1 MLNELDLIRVWDN
14 KFILKSVIHQDSPG
28 WDELEEIFYERWNDE
43 LNELDGFR
51 GVWGFNHNIFY
62 EVVNVNNY
70 QTEYIIQGNKFLGDK
85 WELYYESEEE
95 MEENENM
102 NQNGEETWIRV
113 GIDRNGGE
121 FVTYSDTPELL
132 V

>member
-1 MLNELDLIRVWDN
+1 MLNELDLIRVWND

-28 WDELEEIFYERWNDE
+28 WDELEEIFYERWNVE
-43 LNELDGFR
+43 LSELDGFS
-51 GVWGFNHNIFY
+51 GVWGFEHNVFY
-62 EVVNVNNY
+62 EVVNVDNY

-85 WELYYESEEE
+85 WSCYYDSEEE
-95 MEENENM
+95 MEENEDM
-102 NQNGEETWIRV
+102 NQNGEETWVRV

-121 FVTYSDTPELL
+121 FVTYSDKPELL